1 MALYKTNA
9 DMLEKLAMGVFH
21 MSVEIIYNGCLLH
34 TLFIHRASVEKYLS
48 SVRWGLVKK
57 NKIKKDEQKIP

>member
-34 TLFIHRASVEKYLS
+34 TLFIHRASLEKYLS
-48 SVRWGLVKK
+48 SVR
-57 NKIKKDEQKIP
+57 